1 MTIPSSPPSY
11 YAIQAQCQQGGS
23 ASVLIRVDGVQISSG
38 VANGAYNIASAEIS
52 QDPISGQWQD
62 DNS

>member
-1 MTIPSSPPSY
+1 VIIKM
-11 YAIQAQCQQGGS
+11 
-23 ASVLIRVDGVQISSG
+23 DGTQISSG

-62 DNS
+62 DNTG